1 MTQPEDLIVG
11 RSVEEIEADSGNRVN
26 SSVPGEA
33 HHDAVPVLIPAG
45 GGQLGGQIGTGQAG
59 VLGGLPG
66 IIGTE
71 LEDDGSGTDS
81 SGSGRSRK
89 GHADRDL
96 NSSEE

>member
-45 GGQLGGQIGTGQAG
+45 GGQLGGQMGTGQAG

-71 LEDDGSGTDS
+71 GKADGMGA
-81 SGSGRSRK
+81 GRSLK
-89 GHADRDL
+89 GHTDHDL
-96 NSSEE
+96 DTSEE